1 MGEAEASQLEHIAEM
16 PQGCGYRLIGNPIPI
31 KIEQVGGQYVAEADL
46 EVMLVTNAWGST
58 PEEARDELAGYLAAE
73 LKRLKSANQ
82 KFLSEFE
89 AAAQARL
96 KEFLAETVEYGETE
110 ETFEHPED
118 ETPPPYGM
126 DETKLSYEAGRF
138 SVSYALSLVEILRT
152 GDHPI
157 TLTPKRR
164 IALPSP
170 RMIIVPGEP
179 SRDYKGPQTIT
190 IAKR

>member
-46 EVMLVTNAWGST
+46 EVMLVTNGWGST

-89 AAAQARL
+89 AASQARL
-96 KEFLAETVEYGETE
+96 KEFLVEAVALKKKGLYKDRKALRLRV
-110 ETFEHPED
+110 FHNVRANI
-118 ETPPPYGM
+118 
-126 DETKLSYEAGRF
+126 KLSKKIF
-138 SVSYALSLVEILRT
+138 SSRYDESY
-152 GDHPI
+152 
-157 TLTPKRR
+157 
-164 IALPSP
+164 
-170 RMIIVPGEP
+170 
-179 SRDYKGPQTIT
+179 
-190 IAKR
+190 